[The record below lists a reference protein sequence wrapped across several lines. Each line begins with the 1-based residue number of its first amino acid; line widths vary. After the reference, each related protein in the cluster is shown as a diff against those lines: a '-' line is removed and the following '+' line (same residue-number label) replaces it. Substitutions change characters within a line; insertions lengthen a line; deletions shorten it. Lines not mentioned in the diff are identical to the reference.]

1 MDEYVV
7 DVECNSGK
15 NSNCAVTL
23 LSVSCDGY
31 KEEKKIG
38 VFSHFHEDHIRA
50 MNQCISSYDVLLTHN
65 ITFSAIVALE
75 PGMQY
80 RTQWAPQQFGTDY
93 YGRNVTICLLKANH
107 IPGSAQVYVE
117 SNDRSML
124 YSGDFSFPDMQ
135 IKKADYL
142 VLDASHGD
150 PWHDGRTDR
159 KSVMNR
165 LFDEVKEKTDMCK
178 SVVIRVSGGTLQEI
192 VWNFEVAHSDK
203 ILNDVTFV
211 MSEKQKKIL
220 FGIYEPY
227 CREFRN
233 NIVCEDSH
241 DFWNLVRNR
250 RPFVLFTTRTVPDD
264 DLKKNYYNVVV
275 DKYKFGKE
283 NAPIIPFKNGAGC
296 RYNLAAHSS
305 IEDIYS
311 YIQAVNPRYVVT
323 DYSRS
328 TYALQLAKLIE
339 QRFPKIRATYRPPY
353 RIT

>member
-1 MDEYVV
+1 M
-7 DVECNSGK
+7 
-15 NSNCAVTL
+15 
-23 LSVSCDGY
+23 
-31 KEEKKIG
+31 
-38 VFSHFHEDHIRA
+38 
-50 MNQCISSYDVLLTHN
+50 
-65 ITFSAIVALE
+65 
-75 PGMQY
+75 
-80 RTQWAPQQFGTDY
+80 
-93 YGRNVTICLLKANH
+93 
-107 IPGSAQVYVE
+107 YVE
-117 SNDRSML
+117 SSDRSML

-150 PWHDGRTDR
+150 PWYDGKTDR

-165 LFDEVKEKTDMCK
+165 LFDDIKEKTDMCK

-192 VWNFEVAHSDK
+192 VWNFEVVHSDK
-203 ILNDVTFV
+203 ISDDVTFV

-220 FGIYEPY
+220 FGIYEPD

-233 NIVCEDSH
+233 NIVCEGSH
-241 DFWNLVRNR
+241 DFWDLVRNG
-250 RPFVLFTTRTVPDD
+250 RPFVLFTTLAVLDD
-264 DLKKNYYNVVV
+264 DLQRNYYNVIV
-275 DKYKFGKE
+275 DRYKFSKE
-283 NAPIIPFKNGAGC
+283 SSPIIPFSDGTGC

-305 IEDIYS
+305 IEGIYS

>member
-7 DVECNSGK
+7 DVECNSGQK
-15 NSNCAVTL
+15 NNCAVTL

-93 YGRNVTICLLKANH
+93 YGKNVKICLLKANH

-117 SNDRSML
+117 SSDRSML

-150 PWHDGRTDR
+150 PWYDGKTDR
-159 KSVMNR
+159 KSVMKRR
-165 LFDEVKEKTDMCK
+165 LDDIKDKTGMCK

-192 VWNFEVAHSDK
+192 VWNFEVAHSNK
-203 ILNDVTFV
+203 ISDDVAFV

-220 FGIYEPY
+220 FGIYEPD

-233 NIVCEDSH
+233 NIVCEGSH
-241 DFWNLVRNR
+241 DFWDLVRNG
-250 RPFVLFTTRTVPDD
+250 RPFVLFTTLAVLDD
-264 DLKKNYYNVVV
+264 DLQRNYYNVIV
-275 DKYKFGKE
+275 DRYKFSKE
-283 NAPIIPFKNGAGC
+283 SSPIIPFSDGTGC

-305 IEDIYS
+305 IEGIYS

-339 QRFPKIRATYRPPY
+339 QRFPKIRATYRPPH
-353 RIT
+353 RTT